1 MSLPRGTPQQNPL
14 PTSGLLSARTLWK
27 QGQALGVSQGSEL
40 ALFFLVH
47 QREMLPQSRHPG
59 SPIIPSLLP
68 QLPIGAAL
76 TQPSP
81 APWHQ
86 LLPLPALPPPPG
98 RPPASPP
105 EFTALLLSP
114 SCPDSV
120 LGPGDRGDSEPAL
133 PLGPS
138 RHGQIAL
145 SPLTSRLM
153 LSSRE
158 RLLEPGKCPFC
169 VQSSS
174 ESTETQI

>member
-1 MSLPRGTPQQNPL
+1 MEARPGLGSVSRVRTCPVLPGPSKGNAAPIPPSGLTHYPQPLAPAANRGSPDAAFTSPVASA
-14 PTSGLLSARTLWK
+14 PTS
-27 QGQALGVSQGSEL
+27 
-40 ALFFLVH
+40 
-47 QREMLPQSRHPG
+47 PG
-59 SPIIPSLLP
+59 
-68 QLPIGAAL
+68 
-76 TQPSP
+76 
-81 APWHQ
+81 
-86 LLPLPALPPPPG
+86 PPTAS
-98 RPPASPP
+98 RPPTRVTPGAHSLAPL
-105 EFTALLLSP
+105 T

-158 RLLEPGKCPFC
+158 RLLEPGKCCPFC